1 MKKNLSKIIITVLLV
16 ISMVEGAF
24 LVRAYVI
31 PSNVMKVARKI
42 NSIEK
47 LIDSEYTGGKVDK
60 EKIEDYAYKGMV
72 AGLGDVYSGYYNK
85 SEFEEMMSETDG
97 IFSGVGLQMLQNSK
111 TGEISVVK
119 VMKDTPA
126 QKKGVGKGD
135 ILLKV
140 ENKSVKNQNLS
151 DIVQKIRGEKGTKV
165 HLTLSHNTKE
175 YQVTLTRAVIETPT
189 IESKMLEGK
198 IGYIQIIEFDEV
210 TVNQFK
216 SALSSLKKKGMKS
229 LILDVRDNPGGLLE
243 SVTKVANEIQSGGVI
258 VSTKDKK
265 GKEKVYNAS
274 KDAYVDIPIC
284 LLVNENS
291 ASASEILAGTLKD
304 HKLATLVGEKTFGKG
319 IVQGFYSAGNGSY
332 LKLTSAKYYTPNG
345 NNIHK
350 KGINPNVVVKDNK
363 KTSKDEQLEKAKEIL
378 K

>member
-1 MKKNLSKIIITVLLV
+1 
-16 ISMVEGAF
+16 MVEGAF

-60 EKIEDYAYKGMV
+60 EKIEDYAYKGMI
-72 AGLGDVYSGYYNK
+72 AGLGDVYSAYYNK
-85 SEFEEMMSETDG
+85 SEFKEMMEETDG
-97 IFSGVGLQMLQNSK
+97 TFSGVGLQVLQDSK
-111 TGEISVVK
+111 TGEISVIK

-126 QKKGVGKGD
+126 QGKGIEKGD

-140 ENKSVKNQNLS
+140 DNKSVKDQSLS
-151 DIVQKIRGEKGTKV
+151 DVIQKIRGEKGTKV
-165 HLTLSHNTKE
+165 RLTLSHNSKE
-175 YQVTLTRAVIETPT
+175 YQVTITRSVIETPT

-229 LILDVRDNPGGLLE
+229 LILDVRDNPGGLIE
-243 SVTKVANEIQSGGVI
+243 VVAKVANELQSGGVI

-265 GKEKVYNAS
+265 GKEKVYNAD
-274 KDAYVDIPIC
+274 KDTSVDMPMC

-304 HKLATLVGEKTFGKG
+304 HKLATLVGKKTFGKG
-319 IVQGFYSAGNGSY
+319 IVQGFYNAGDGGY
-332 LKLTSAKYYTPNG
+332 LKLTFAEYYTPNG

-350 KGINPNVVVKDNK
+350 KGINPNVVVKDNE

>member
-1 MKKNLSKIIITVLLV
+1 MKKNLSKIMITVLLV

-60 EKIEDYAYKGMV
+60 EKIEDYAYKGMI
-72 AGLGDVYSGYYNK
+72 AGLGDVYSAYYNK
-85 SEFEEMMSETDG
+85 SEFKEMMEETDG
-97 IFSGVGLQMLQNSK
+97 TFSGVGLQVLQDSK
-111 TGEISVVK
+111 TGEISVIK

-126 QKKGVGKGD
+126 QGKGIEKGD

-140 ENKSVKNQNLS
+140 DNKSVKDQSLS
-151 DIVQKIRGEKGTKV
+151 DVIQKIRGEKGTKV
-165 HLTLSHNTKE
+165 RLTLSHNSKE
-175 YQVTLTRAVIETPT
+175 YQVTITRSVIETPT

-229 LILDVRDNPGGLLE
+229 LILDVRDNPGGLIE
-243 SVTKVANEIQSGGVI
+243 VVAKVANELQSGGVI

-265 GKEKVYNAS
+265 GKEKVYNAD
-274 KDAYVDIPIC
+274 KDTSVDMPMC

-319 IVQGFYSAGNGSY
+319 IVQGFYNAGDGGY
-332 LKLTSAKYYTPNG
+332 LKLTFAEYYTPNG

-350 KGINPNVVVKDNK
+350 KGIKPNVVVKDNE